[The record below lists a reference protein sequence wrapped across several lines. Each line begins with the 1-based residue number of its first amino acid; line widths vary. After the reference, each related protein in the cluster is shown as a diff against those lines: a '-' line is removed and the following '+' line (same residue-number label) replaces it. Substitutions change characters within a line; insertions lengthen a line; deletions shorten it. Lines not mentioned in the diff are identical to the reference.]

1 MSRYIKNYVCIKSKM
16 YYNLEWREY
25 IRPGCIHIYIY
36 IYIFICGNTTIYIT
50 SNYVS
55 MKTAHA
61 IGAMVCL
68 DDMVFENYS
77 MFCGFINQR
86 DTKFWFRKKD
96 VTSGVS
102 KTPKD

>member
-1 MSRYIKNYVCIKSKM
+1 MWKHCN
-16 YYNLEWREY
+16 
-25 IRPGCIHIYIY
+25 
-36 IYIFICGNTTIYIT
+36 IT

-77 MFCGFINQR
+77 ITKLWFYKSKR
-86 DTKFWFRKKD
+86 YKFWFRKKE

-102 KTPKD
+102 KTPKDYNFDKTIVLVF